1 MKRILI
7 AAVILSLSVVSF
19 YCKKL
24 TIQDIGGTVWENK
37 RIIQDHRMGT
47 EEIRLTLTFK
57 YDRSFSLERSERW
70 IMKRTKL
77 KLDPPKDVILSGV
90 YDVADDKVKLMW
102 SDKSVTEFT
111 YKDDTLISPDQ
122 SRIFQRTGERVQMKY

>member
-1 MKRILI
+1 MKRIFL
-7 AAVILSLSVVSF
+7 AVIIISMSFTSF

-24 TIQDIGGTVWENK
+24 SLQDIGGTVWVNK
-37 RIIQDHRMGT
+37 RIIQDNRMGT

-70 IMKRTKL
+70 ITKKTKL
-77 KLDPPKDVILSGV
+77 NLDPPKDVVLSGV

-102 SDKSVTEFT
+102 SDKSITEFT
-111 YKDDTLISPDQ
+111 YKDNTLISPDQ
-122 SRIFQRTGERVQMKY
+122 TRIFEKTGERVQMKY

>member
-1 MKRILI
+1 
-7 AAVILSLSVVSF
+7 
-19 YCKKL
+19 
-24 TIQDIGGTVWENK
+24 
-37 RIIQDHRMGT
+37 MGT